1 MLENEELDDDTATDQ
16 VDETLDSEEQDD
28 TAGADQLGDAGKRAL
43 DAMKAKWRA
52 ERDKNRTLA
61 QQIADAAKAKDA
73 EGDKPDLDALRQQA
87 RDEVRAES
95 LKERALDKLEAKAAK
110 LFQDPEDARK
120 FLADAVD
127 DFIDGDSVDV
137 QAISDALTD
146 LLEKRPYL
154 GVTQRDE
161 KRFKGT
167 GDQGPKGSAGKPPQ
181 VTEAQLKT
189 MTPDQIVKAQKEGRL
204 TDLLGG

>member
-1 MLENEELDDDTATDQ
+1 MLENEEIDDETATDED
-16 VDETLDSEEQDD
+16 VDTTDSEEQDD
-28 TAGADQLGDAGKRAL
+28 AGADQLGDAGKKAL
-43 DAMKAKWRA
+43 DAMKVKWRA
-52 ERDKNRTLA
+52 ERDRARTLA

-73 EGDKPDLDALRQQA
+73 EGEKPDLDALRKQA
-87 RDEVRAES
+87 RDEARAES
-95 LKERALDKLEAKAAK
+95 LRERALDKLEAKAAK
-110 LFQDPEDARK
+110 LFQDPEDARA
-120 FLADAVD
+120 FLASSVD
-127 DFIDGDSVDV
+127 DFIDGDSLDV

-189 MTPDQIVKAQKEGRL
+189 MTPDQIVKAQNEGRL
-204 TDLLGG
+204 KDLLGG